1 MEEDTCPVFVGV
13 VVARDVH
20 IVGPK
25 TDLVAAD
32 MTVVAGGP
40 RKLVL
45 EADLAVAAHL
55 YIPYFAKQT

>member
-1 MEEDTCPVFVGV
+1 MEADTCHVFVDAV
-13 VVARDVH
+13 AARDVH
-20 IVGPK
+20 VAGPK

-32 MTVVAGGP
+32 MTVVAGDP

-45 EADLAVAAHL
+45 EAGLGVSVHL